1 MLIDSP
7 HIHIKQL
14 CHQLLRQPNRAVL
27 VTHFN
32 ALARLSREDQ
42 ELPRIMFYHCL
53 KLGVSEARL
62 KFSRLHHRASLGRP
76 LVGFSA
82 LNTSLMSLNQTPHTK
97 RDPLN
102 PHGTYPQCK
111 LNACPNTRPCAISS
125 PNKPNNS

>member
-1 MLIDSP
+1 MLTDSP

-14 CHQLLRQPNRAVL
+14 RHQLLRQPNRAVL

-32 ALARLSREDQ
+32 ALARLGREDQ
-42 ELPRIMFYHCL
+42 ELPGIVLNHCL
-53 KLGVSEARL
+53 KLGVSQACLR
-62 KFSRLHHRASLGRP
+62 FSRLHHRASLGRS

-102 PHGTYPQCK
+102 PHGTYP
-111 LNACPNTRPCAISS
+111 
-125 PNKPNNS
+125 